1 MNRLNRMTS
10 SGIRAALLITAAVLV
25 FSLPVRAQDDGA
37 KLYAANKC
45 ASCHG
50 PDGSANVPAGKA
62 LKARDFH
69 SPDVQG
75 QTDADLIAVIT
86 TGKNKMPAYGKQLKP
101 AEIAALAAY
110 SRALGKK

>member
-1 MNRLNRMTS
+1 MNR
-10 SGIRAALLITAAVLV
+10 AANLAVRILLVTGAAVFA
-25 FSLPVRAQDDGA
+25 FSFPVHAQDNGA

-50 PDGSANVPAGKA
+50 PDGSASVPAGKA

-75 QTDADLIAVIT
+75 QSDADLAAVISS
-86 TGKNKMPAYGKQLKP
+86 GKNKMPAYAKQLKP
-101 AEIAALAAY
+101 EEIAELAAY

>member
-1 MNRLNRMTS
+1 MNR
-10 SGIRAALLITAAVLV
+10 AANWAVRIVLV
-25 FSLPVRAQDDGA
+25 VGAVVFAFSFPGHAQDNGA

-50 PDGSANVPAGKA
+50 PDGNANVPAGKA

-75 QTDADLIAVIT
+75 QSDADLSAVISS
-86 TGKNKMPAYGKQLKP
+86 GKNKMPAYAKQLKP
-101 AEIAALAAY
+101 EEIAELAAY

>member
-1 MNRLNRMTS
+1 MTRETNWAVR
-10 SGIRAALLITAAVLV
+10 IVLV
-25 FSLPVRAQDDGA
+25 VSVFVFAFTFSGRVRAQDDGA

-50 PDGSANVPAGKA
+50 PDGNANVPAGKA

-69 SPDVQG
+69 SPEVQG
-75 QTDADLIAVIT
+75 ETDEVLASVIT

-101 AEIAALAAY
+101 AEIATLVAY

>member
-1 MNRLNRMTS
+1 M
-10 SGIRAALLITAAVLV
+10 ALLTVGVVILV
-25 FSLPVRAQDDGA
+25 FSSAGHAQDDGA
-37 KLYAANKC
+37 KLYATGKC

-50 PDGSANVPAGKA
+50 PDGAANVPAGKA
-62 LKARDFH
+62 LNARDFH

-75 QTDADLIAVIT
+75 QSDADLIAVIT
-86 TGKNKMPAYGKQLKP
+86 TGKNKMPAYAKQFKP

>member
-1 MNRLNRMTS
+1 MTRVTNWAVRIVLLVGAVAIAFS
-10 SGIRAALLITAAVLV
+10 FSGQV
-25 FSLPVRAQDDGA
+25 SAQDDGA

-50 PDGSANVPAGKA
+50 PDGNANVPAGKA

-69 SPDVQG
+69 SPEVQG
-75 QTDADLIAVIT
+75 ETDEVLAGVIT
-86 TGKNKMPAYGKQLKP
+86 AGKNKMPAYGKQLKP
-101 AEIAALAAY
+101 AEIAALVAY

>member
-1 MNRLNRMTS
+1 MNRLNGMMS
-10 SGIRAALLITAAVLV
+10 SGIGAALVIGAMILV
-25 FSLPVRAQDDGA
+25 FSSAGHAQDDGA
-37 KLYAANKC
+37 KLYAASKC

-50 PDGSANVPAGKA
+50 PDGAANVPAGKA

-75 QTDADLIAVIT
+75 QSDADLIAVIT

-110 SRALGKK
+110 SRELGKK

>member
-1 MNRLNRMTS
+1 MNRINRLMS
-10 SGIRAALLITAAVLV
+10 SGLRAVLV
-25 FSLPVRAQDDGA
+25 IGAAILVFSSVGRAQDDGA
-37 KLYAANKC
+37 KLYAASKC

-50 PDGSANVPAGKA
+50 PDGAANVPAGKA

-75 QTDADLIAVIT
+75 QSDADLIAVIT
-86 TGKNKMPAYGKQLKP
+86 AGKNKMPAYGKQLKP

-110 SRALGKK
+110 SRALGKN

>member
-1 MNRLNRMTS
+1 MSRSANW
-10 SGIRAALLITAAVLV
+10 GVRAALLIGLMAFV
-25 FSLPVRAQDDGA
+25 FSFTAHAQDDGA

-75 QTDADLIAVIT
+75 QSDADLSAVIT

-101 AEIAALAAY
+101 AEIAVLVAY

>member
-1 MNRLNRMTS
+1 MNR
-10 SGIRAALLITAAVLV
+10 AANWAVRIVLV
-25 FSLPVRAQDDGA
+25 TGAMVFAFCFPAHAQDNGA

-62 LKARDFH
+62 LKARDFR

-75 QTDADLIAVIT
+75 QSDADLAAVISS
-86 TGKNKMPAYGKQLKP
+86 GKNKMPAYAKQLKP
-101 AEIAALAAY
+101 DEIAELAAY

>member
-1 MNRLNRMTS
+1 MKQILS
-10 SGIRAALLITAAVLV
+10 SGIMALLTVGVVILV
-25 FSLPVRAQDDGA
+25 FSSAGHAQDDGA

-50 PDGSANVPAGKA
+50 PDGNANVPAGKA

-69 SPDVQG
+69 SPDVQS
-75 QTDADLIAVIT
+75 QSDADLSAVIT

-101 AEIAALAAY
+101 ADIAALAAY

>member
-1 MNRLNRMTS
+1 MNRLTN
-10 SGIRAALLITAAVLV
+10 SGIRAALVSGAAIFV
-25 FSLPVRAQDDGA
+25 FSFAARAQDDGA

-50 PDGSANVPAGKA
+50 PDGAANVPAGKA

-69 SPDVQG
+69 SPDVQS
-75 QTDADLIAVIT
+75 QSDADLSAVIA

-101 AEIAALAAY
+101 ADIAALAAY

>member
-1 MNRLNRMTS
+1 MNRQIVW
-10 SGIRAALLITAAVLV
+10 GIRATLVIGAVILV
-25 FSLPVRAQDDGA
+25 FSLTGHAADDGA

-45 ASCHG
+45 GSCHG

-75 QTDADLIAVIT
+75 QTDADLAAVIAS
-86 TGKNKMPAYGKQLKP
+86 GKNKMPAYGKQLKP
-101 AEIAALAAY
+101 EEIATLAAY

>member
-1 MNRLNRMTS
+1 MKRMNGTFS
-10 SGIRAALLITAAVLV
+10 TGIMALLTVGTMIFV
-25 FSLPVRAQDDGA
+25 FSSAGHAQDDGA
-37 KLYAANKC
+37 KLYAASKC

-50 PDGSANVPAGKA
+50 PDGAANVPAGKA

-69 SPDVQG
+69 SPDVQE
-75 QTDADLIAVIT
+75 QSDADLIAVIT

-110 SRALGKK
+110 SRSLGKN

>member
-1 MNRLNRMTS
+1 MNRLRIW
-10 SGIRAALLITAAVLV
+10 GIRTVLMTGAMAFVLSVAVN
-25 FSLPVRAQDDGA
+25 AQDDGA
-37 KLYAANKC
+37 KLYTANKC

-50 PDGSANVPAGKA
+50 PDGNANVPAGKA

-75 QTDADLIAVIT
+75 QSDTDLAAVVT
-86 TGKNKMPAYGKQLKP
+86 AGKNKMPAYGKQLKP
-101 AEIAALAAY
+101 AEIAALVAY

>member
-1 MNRLNRMTS
+1 MM
-10 SGIRAALLITAAVLV
+10 GAMAFV
-25 FSLPVRAQDDGA
+25 FSFTARAQDNGA

-50 PDGSANVPAGKA
+50 PDGNANMPAGKA

-75 QTDADLIAVIT
+75 QSDADLAAVIT

-101 AEIAALAAY
+101 AEIADLVAY

>member
-1 MNRLNRMTS
+1 MNRLATARLPFVLIAIMMAMVLS
-10 SGIRAALLITAAVLV
+10 SAAQ
-25 FSLPVRAQDDGA
+25 AQGNGE
-37 KLYAANKC
+37 KLYNANKC

-50 PDGSANVPAGKA
+50 PDGSANVAAGKA

-75 QTDADLIAVIT
+75 QSDADLAAVISS
-86 TGKNKMPAYGKQLKP
+86 GKNKMPAYGKQLKP
-101 AEIAALAAY
+101 AEIAELAAY

>member
-1 MNRLNRMTS
+1 MNRQTS
-10 SGIRAALLITAAVLV
+10 WGIRVAPMIGAIVLV
-25 FSLPVRAQDDGA
+25 FNLTGHAADDGA

-75 QTDADLIAVIT
+75 QSDADLIAVIT
-86 TGKNKMPAYGKQLKP
+86 TGKNKMPAYAKQFKP

>member
-1 MNRLNRMTS
+1 MGRAKIWGL
-10 SGIRAALLITAAVLV
+10 RAALVMGAMTFVLSSAVN
-25 FSLPVRAQDDGA
+25 AQDDGA

-50 PDGSANVPAGKA
+50 PDGNANVPAGKA

-69 SPDVQG
+69 SPEVQG
-75 QTDADLIAVIT
+75 ETDEVIAAVIT
-86 TGKNKMPAYGKQLKP
+86 NGKNKMPAYGKQLKP
-101 AEIAALAAY
+101 AEIAALVAY

>member
-1 MNRLNRMTS
+1 MNRSNPMTI
-10 SGIRAALLITAAVLV
+10 SGIRAALMMCAIVCV
-25 FSLPVRAQDDGA
+25 FSLSVRAQDDGA
-37 KLYAANKC
+37 KLYAASKC

-50 PDGSANVPAGKA
+50 PDGNANVPAGKA

-69 SPDVQG
+69 SPDVQS
-75 QTDADLIAVIT
+75 QSDADLAAVIT

>member
-1 MNRLNRMTS
+1 MNRLNGMMS
-10 SGIRAALLITAAVLV
+10 SGIGAALVIGAMILV
-25 FSLPVRAQDDGA
+25 FSSAGHAQDDGA
-37 KLYAANKC
+37 KLYAASKC

-50 PDGSANVPAGKA
+50 PDGAANVPAGKA

-75 QTDADLIAVIT
+75 QSDADLIAVIT

>member
-1 MNRLNRMTS
+1 MGRMT
-10 SGIRAALLITAAVLV
+10 IRCIRGTLLMVAMAFV
-25 FSLPVRAQDDGA
+25 FSFAVHAQDNGA
-37 KLYAANKC
+37 KLYNANKC

-50 PDGSANVPAGKA
+50 PDGNANVPAGKA

-75 QTDADLIAVIT
+75 QSDADLAAVIT
-86 TGKNKMPAYGKQLKP
+86 NGKNKMPAYGKQLKP
-101 AEIAALAAY
+101 AEIAELVVY

>member
-1 MNRLNRMTS
+1 MSRANCLGSWN
-10 SGIRAALLITAAVLV
+10 GIADRCDGSC
-25 FSLPVRAQDDGA
+25 FQFYRSRGRRNGA
-37 KLYAANKC
+37 KLYNANKC

-75 QTDADLIAVIT
+75 QSDADLAAVIAS
-86 TGKNKMPAYGKQLKP
+86 GKNKMPAYGKQLKP
-101 AEIAALAAY
+101 DEIAELAAY

>member
-1 MNRLNRMTS
+1 MKWLATARLPYVIIAIMMATVLS
-10 SGIRAALLITAAVLV
+10 TAA
-25 FSLPVRAQDDGA
+25 RAQGNGE
-37 KLYAANKC
+37 KLYNANKC

-50 PDGSANVPAGKA
+50 PDGSANVAAGKA

-75 QTDADLIAVIT
+75 QSDADLTTVIT
-86 TGKNKMPAYGKQLKP
+86 NGKNKMPAYGKQLKP
-101 AEIAALAAY
+101 AEIAELVAY

>member
-1 MNRLNRMTS
+1 MRVTMWVV
-10 SGIRAALLITAAVLV
+10 RAALLTGAMVCV
-25 FSLPVRAQDDGA
+25 FSLPARAQGNGE
-37 KLYAANKC
+37 KLYNANKC

-75 QTDADLIAVIT
+75 QSDADLAAVIAS
-86 TGKNKMPAYGKQLKP
+86 GKNKMPAYGKQLKP
-101 AEIAALAAY
+101 AEIAELAAY

>member
-1 MNRLNRMTS
+1 MNRMNQMLS
-10 SGIRAALLITAAVLV
+10 SGIMAVLAVGAVILV
-25 FSLPVRAQDDGA
+25 FSSAGHAQDDGA
-37 KLYAANKC
+37 KLYAASKC

-50 PDGSANVPAGKA
+50 PDGAATVPAGKA

-75 QTDADLIAVIT
+75 QSDADLIAVIT
-86 TGKNKMPAYGKQLKP
+86 AGKNKMPAYGKQLKP

-110 SRALGKK
+110 SRALGKQ

>member
-1 MNRLNRMTS
+1 MNRQMTW
-10 SGIRAALLITAAVLV
+10 GIRVALMIGAIVLV
-25 FSLPVRAQDDGA
+25 FNLTGRAADDGA

-75 QTDADLIAVIT
+75 QSDADLAAVISS
-86 TGKNKMPAYGKQLKP
+86 GKNKMPAYAKQLKP
-101 AEIAALAAY
+101 EEIAELAAY

>member
-1 MNRLNRMTS
+1 MGRFI
-10 SGIRAALLITAAVLV
+10 IRRVLAAVIAIVIV
-25 FSLPVRAQDDGA
+25 FILSSASRAQGNGE
-37 KLYAANKC
+37 KLYNANKC

-75 QTDADLIAVIT
+75 QTDAELTAVIAS
-86 TGKNKMPAYGKQLKP
+86 GKNKMPAYGKQLKP
-101 AEIAALAAY
+101 AEIAELAAY

>member
-1 MNRLNRMTS
+1 MS
-10 SGIRAALLITAAVLV
+10 WGIRAALVIGAVIFIFTSV
-25 FSLPVRAQDDGA
+25 GRAQDDGA
-37 KLYAANKC
+37 KLYTASKC

-50 PDGSANVPAGKA
+50 PDGNANVPAGKA

-69 SPDVQG
+69 SPDVQS
-75 QTDADLIAVIT
+75 QSDADLIAVIT

>member
-1 MNRLNRMTS
+1 MRRVTIWMV
-10 SGIRAALLITAAVLV
+10 RAALLTGALAFA
-25 FSLPVRAQDDGA
+25 FSLPAHAQDNGA

-45 ASCHG
+45 GSCHG
-50 PDGSANVPAGKA
+50 PDGNANVPAGKA

-75 QTDADLIAVIT
+75 QSDTDLAAVIA

-101 AEIAALAAY
+101 AEIAELAAY